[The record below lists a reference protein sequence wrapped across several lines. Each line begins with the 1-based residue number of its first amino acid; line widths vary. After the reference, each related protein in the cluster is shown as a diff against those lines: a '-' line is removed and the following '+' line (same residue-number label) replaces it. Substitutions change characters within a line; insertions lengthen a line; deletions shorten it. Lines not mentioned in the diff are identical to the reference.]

1 MSGSYTKSQLP
12 PDWTNKRS
20 RIYWYDQYALNEQE
34 TAFAQYDPERIVHE
48 LVSTGADIVA
58 VYAANQFGIA
68 YYPSH
73 ILPQHPGLKGRDY
86 FGEVSSRLQSQG
98 VKVIAYVN
106 WLNSTHA
113 EWNLVPL
120 GKSQEECTRE
130 KPLVSWADPSQPNGR
145 VQNLAGGA
153 WEFPCP
159 LSPRAQQMTQVAE
172 EIVTRYHPDA
182 FHMDM
187 FHGVGICLCERCR
200 KALEGIFGTQEI
212 TAELINDHWAE
223 YISWRTAVSAD
234 VVAGVSAVLRKH
246 GVIAAHNAGVP
257 LLPVSYGF
265 SEAWLPSLDVF
276 LSEAFDA
283 FLAHPTDLNTT
294 SVIVRLQH
302 AVGKP
307 AWILRT
313 SAQIHYAHWP
323 ISETQ
328 WRIYAAA
335 CKANG
340 CKAFGPCGI
349 GAYPD
354 TTSSA
359 QMLSRVKQAFDF
371 YMEDADLDEGA
382 TSAAAIALAFS
393 WDTRKHFDEHPAS
406 GTVDWAEDFM
416 GWARLLIEEHL
427 PYDIVIAD
435 TATAADLAKY
445 TLIILPDLAN
455 LSDSACAALREYV
468 SKGGRI
474 LATGSTS
481 LRDEKGK
488 TRAEFALAEV
498 LGIANQ
504 GSVKGHFAVQ
514 LPIGLAPA
522 SGTLQHVQ
530 SNGVIRSLCAH
541 VDPAGSVGGV
551 KDPMPIGIS
560 DWPVWMEHQYACG
573 QAVYVAFDIGRFY
586 ELHGDEHI
594 GGWMSEI
601 VDGILPFRQIV
612 VKAPRT
618 VETTLWQQ
626 ERPRRT
632 IIHLANRTVPW
643 TLPTDSR
650 QPTEIIPLRDIQL
663 SLECEWR
670 NPRVSCRGAQVSARM
685 DGHQLTVSVAE
696 LGAYAAILVEP
707 ESD

>member
-1 MSGSYTKSQLP
+1 MQQE
-12 PDWTNKRS
+12 WINKRS
-20 RIYWYDQYALNEQE
+20 RIYWYDQYALNEQG
-34 TAFAQYDPERIVHE
+34 TAFAKYDPERIVNE

-58 VYAANQFGIA
+58 LYAANQFGIA
-68 YYPSH
+68 YYPSR
-73 ILPQHPGLKGRDY
+73 ILPQHPGLKERDY
-86 FGEVSSRLQSQG
+86 FGELCSRLQARG
-98 VKVIAYVN
+98 VRVIAYIN

-113 EWNLVPL
+113 DWNLVPL
-120 GKSQEECTRE
+120 GKTREECTRE
-130 KPLVSWADPSQPNGR
+130 KPLVSWSDPSKPNGR

-159 LSPRAQQMTQVAE
+159 LSPRGGQMVEVAR

-187 FHGVGICLCERCR
+187 FHGVGICLCDRCR
-200 KALEGIFGTQEI
+200 KALESLFGTKEI
-212 TAELINDHWAE
+212 TAEALNAHWQDYVNWRAE
-223 YISWRTAVSAD
+223 VSAD
-234 VVAGVSAVLRKH
+234 VVAAVSAILREH

-276 LSEAFDA
+276 VSEAFDA

-294 SVIVRLQH
+294 SIIVRLQH

-323 ISETQ
+323 ISEAQ
-328 WRIYAAA
+328 WCIYAAA

-359 QMLSRVKQAFDF
+359 QMLSRVKKAFDF

-382 TSAAAIALAFS
+382 KSAAKIALAFS
-393 WDTRKHFDEHPAS
+393 WATRKYFDERPAS
-406 GTVDWAEDFM
+406 GTVDWAEEFM

-427 PYDIVIAD
+427 PYDIVVAETMTVRELD
-435 TATAADLAKY
+435 KYDLV
-445 TLIILPDLAN
+445 ILPDLAN
-455 LSDSACAALREYV
+455 LSDSACAVLRKYV
-468 SKGGRI
+468 SGGGRL

-481 LRDEKGK
+481 LRDAKGSA
-488 TRAEFALAEV
+488 RAEFALADV
-498 LGIANQ
+498 LGIASK
-504 GSVKGHFAVQ
+504 GSVKGPFAVER
-514 LPIGLAPA
+514 PIEPAPA
-522 SGTLQHVQ
+522 WGTFQRVQ
-530 SNGVIRSLCAH
+530 SDGSVLSRYVR

-551 KDPMPIGIS
+551 KDPLPIEAT
-560 DWPVWMEHQYACG
+560 DWPALTSHAYGQG
-573 QAVYVAFDIGRFY
+573 QATYVAFDIGRFY

-594 GGWMSEI
+594 GTWMAEI
-601 VDGILPFRQIV
+601 MDGILPSRQIV

-618 VETTLWQQ
+618 VEVTLWRQ
-626 ERPRRT
+626 ESPRRV
-632 IIHLANRTVPW
+632 IVHLANRTVPW
-643 TLPTDSR
+643 TLPTDKR
-650 QPTEIIPLRDIQL
+650 QPTEIIPLRDVQL
-663 SLECEWR
+663 SMECEWR
-670 NPRVSCRGAQVSARM
+670 SPKVSCRGAKYAGRVE
-685 DGHQLTVSVAE
+685 GHQLTVSVAE
-696 LGAYAAILVEP
+696 LGAYAAIVVEP
-707 ESD
+707 GGN